1 MRLAHYH
8 TTTKENEV
16 KISLVAAYEKNYGIG
31 KNNKLLWR
39 LPSDMEWFK
48 LITIGK
54 PIIMGKNTFLSIGKA
69 LPGRTNIVLTRDPN
83 FEAEDILVASSVE
96 EAIHLAGE
104 SVEVL
109 IIGGGS
115 VYETFIDMADTL
127 YITHVGADLEA
138 DTFFLDGRRIIISD
152 EYTAT
157 TESMTMIMN
166 TTWFLPSTI
175 GIKNEQ
181 PTPNKQT

>member
-1 MRLAHYH
+1 MRLAYYH

-138 DTFFLDGRRIIISD
+138 DTFFPRWEENYNFRRVYSNYREHD
-152 EYTAT
+152 DDNEYD
-157 TESMTMIMN
+157 MV
-166 TTWFLPSTI
+166 FTI
-175 GIKNEQ
+175 YNR
-181 PTPNKQT
+181 NK